1 VIVVTNVPGDAISE
15 TEAVYCCC
23 WNRGTLSLA
32 SAMLTITVAVE
43 DKRGFVFFSSAMTC
57 TQTSQCKLH
66 NQFNNQSDQI
76 SCVYHPSFH
85 KRSN

>member
-1 VIVVTNVPGDAISE
+1 MAVIVVTNVPGDAISE

-23 WNRGTLSLA
+23 WNTGTLSLA

-57 TQTSQCKLH
+57 RKTAQHKLH
-66 NQFNNQSDQI
+66 NQLNDHCEQ
-76 SCVYHPSFH
+76 CEHY
-85 KRSN
+85 KLR